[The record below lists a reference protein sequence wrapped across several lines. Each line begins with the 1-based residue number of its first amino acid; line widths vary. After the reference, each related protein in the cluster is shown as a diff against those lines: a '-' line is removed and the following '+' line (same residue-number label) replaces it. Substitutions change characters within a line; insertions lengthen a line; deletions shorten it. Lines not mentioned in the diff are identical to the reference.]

1 MKVSAEVEELGS
13 RRKNGTKFVLNAGG
27 NAQQERGE
35 GGRKPHDEIKDV

>member
-1 MKVSAEVEELGS
+1 VKVSAEVAKS
-13 RRKNGTKFVLNAGG
+13 RGKNDTKFVLNAGG